1 MDKDTLVTTD
11 GVTLHRREWQASS
24 PRATVVLVHGF
35 AASTVDAAVVRQA
48 EALQTEGFN
57 VLSYDS
63 RGHGRSG
70 GVCTMG
76 YLETRDVATAV
87 ERAKKYGLPVI
98 LLGASMGAVAALR
111 YAASGHD
118 HIAGVVA
125 ISAPA
130 GWRKPHSAQGLLLYA
145 ATRTPLGR
153 RVARRYPAVRVG
165 PWQAS
170 DPPIELVGRIT
181 IPVAIIHGDRDRY
194 IPASEAETLYQAC
207 SPTGRRLETIAG
219 MGHAFDAKAL
229 PAVRASVEWLL
240 ADEKPRILPSR
251 QPVVTTGDGHHPG
264 RCCQTGH

>member
-1 MDKDTLVTTD
+1 
-11 GVTLHRREWQASS
+11 
-24 PRATVVLVHGF
+24 VHGF

-48 EALQTEGFN
+48 VALQAEGFN
-57 VLSYDS
+57 VVSYDS

-76 YLETRDVATAV
+76 YLETRDVAAAV
-87 ERAKKYGLPVI
+87 EHAESYGLSVI
-98 LLGASMGAVAALR
+98 LVGASMGAVAALR
-111 YAASGHD
+111 YAASGYD
-118 HIAGVVA
+118 RIAGVVA

-130 GWRKPHSAQGLLLYA
+130 SWRKPHSAQGLLLYA

-153 RVARRYPAVRVG
+153 RVARHYPAVRVG

-194 IPASEAETLYQAC
+194 ISSSDAETLYKAC
-207 SPTGRRLETIAG
+207 SPTGRHLQSIAG

-240 ADEKPRILPSR
+240 ADEKPRPVPSD
-251 QPVVTTGDGHHPG
+251 QPVVTREAGHHSG
-264 RCCQTGH
+264 CCQTGQ